1 MSKGSDRD
9 IIEEWPRLLNL
20 TTALL
25 EDLNNYLFW
34 PYILEAPQDQTVD
47 VGGTCTF
54 TFEAANVTAYQWMV
68 YTPDGASDIP
78 GATSNSY
85 SFTVAGSDYDN
96 LYQCK
101 MIGKVPTAISSTDL
115 LAVLPVTT

>member
-1 MSKGSDRD
+1 MSKGTDRD
-9 IIEEWPRLLNL
+9 IVDKWISSLNMMSAVL
-20 TTALL
+20 DDMNFA
-25 EDLNNYLFW
+25 LFW
-34 PYILEAPQDQTVD
+34 PIIKTAPEDQQVA
-47 VGGTCTF
+47 VGDTCTF
-54 TFEAANVTAYQWMV
+54 TVEVANVTAYQWKV

-85 SFTVAGSDYDN
+85 SFTVASSDYDN